1 MPLQLAG
8 QDTTVEKILV
18 EMSMAEV
25 YRGMLVGKKE
35 IFQLALDGKARKFA
49 LLNIVIVGIL
59 YGLSNLF
66 GALKTTPDLPLTDK
80 FAIITPLIFS
90 TAGVVTISA
99 ALIGFTL
106 VYWAASKAFGG
117 HGGFGLILDLI
128 GLAAIP
134 FWILAPLANYGL
146 RFTPE
151 GSFRTLLLI
160 LIIPAFLWSFVL
172 IRKSMICGQNISM
185 GKATFAVAG
194 MWIFSVS
201 AIYVFTP

>member
-1 MPLQLAG
+1 
-8 QDTTVEKILV
+8 
-18 EMSMAEV
+18 MAEV
-25 YRGMLVGKKE
+25 YRGMLVGNKE

-160 LIIPAFLWSFVL
+160 LTIPAFLWSFVL

>member
-1 MPLQLAG
+1 
-8 QDTTVEKILV
+8 
-18 EMSMAEV
+18 MAEV
-25 YRGMLVGKKE
+25 YRGMLVGNKE

>member
-1 MPLQLAG
+1 
-8 QDTTVEKILV
+8 
-18 EMSMAEV
+18 MAEV
-25 YRGMLVGKKE
+25 YRGMLVGNKE

-90 TAGVVTISA
+90 TAGVVTICA

-106 VYWAASKAFGG
+106 VYWAASRAFGG

-151 GSFRTLLLI
+151 GSVRTLLLI
-160 LIIPAFLWSFVL
+160 LIIPAFLWSFML